1 MWPNEMMEKLK
12 NKHYT
17 SDPFEL
23 CEILNIIVTPWD
35 LANDTNGFY
44 KYVRRNR
51 FIFYNSNLS
60 DYQVK
65 YVVAHELGHA
75 VLHTRLN
82 ATFTKSI
89 HWSNLSKI
97 EIEAHQFAVYL
108 LLSEIDNT
116 RFKTKR
122 EICVFTGIPFEMERF
137 IKI

>member
-1 MWPNEMMEKLK
+1 MWPNAMMEKLK
-12 NKHYT
+12 SKHHT

-23 CEILNIIVTPWD
+23 CEILNIIVISWN

-60 DYQVK
+60 DYKIK

-89 HWSNLSKI
+89 HWANLSKI
-97 EIEAHQFAVYL
+97 ELEAHQFAISL
-108 LLSEIDNT
+108 LLSDIDIEKFNT
-116 RFKTKR
+116 KT
-122 EICVFTGIPFEMERF
+122 EICLYTGIPFEMKEF

>member
-1 MWPNEMMEKLK
+1 MWPNEIMEKLRS
-12 NKHYT
+12 KHHT

-60 DYQVK
+60 EHQVK

-108 LLSEIDNT
+108 LLSDIELEK
-116 RFKTKR
+116 FETKR
-122 EICVFTGIPFEMERF
+122 DICLFSGIPLEMERF
-137 IKI
+137 INI

>member
-1 MWPNEMMEKLK
+1 MWPTEKMEELK
-12 NKHYT
+12 NKHHT
-17 SDPFEL
+17 SDPFLL
-23 CEILNIIVTPWD
+23 CKILKIRVIPWNLSD
-35 LANDTNGFY
+35 DTNGFY

-51 FIFYNSNLS
+51 FIFYNCNLPE
-60 DYQVK
+60 YQIK

-97 EIEAHQFAVYL
+97 EIEAHQFAISLILADV
-108 LLSEIDNT
+108 EIKD
-116 RFKTKR
+116 FDTKR
-122 EICVFTGIPFEMERF
+122 EICIYTGIPTEMEKF

>member
-1 MWPNEMMEKLK
+1 MISWN
-12 NKHYT
+12 
-17 SDPFEL
+17 
-23 CEILNIIVTPWD
+23 

-60 DYQVK
+60 DYKIK

-89 HWSNLSKI
+89 HWANLSKI
-97 EIEAHQFAVYL
+97 ELEAHQFAISL
-108 LLSEIDNT
+108 LLSDIDIENFDT
-116 RFKTKR
+116 TK
-122 EICVFTGIPFEMERF
+122 EICLYTGIPLELERF
-137 IKI
+137 IKV

>member
-1 MWPNEMMEKLK
+1 MWPNEMMENLK
-12 NKHYT
+12 SKHYT

-35 LANDTNGFY
+35 LANETNGFY

-97 EIEAHQFAVYL
+97 ELEAHQFAISL
-108 LLSEIDNT
+108 LLSDLDIEKFNT
-116 RFKTKR
+116 KT
-122 EICVFTGIPFEMERF
+122 EICLYTGIPFEMKEF
-137 IKI
+137 IKV

>member
-1 MWPNEMMEKLK
+1 MWPTAMIEKLR
-12 NKHYT
+12 NKHHT

-35 LANDTNGFY
+35 LATDTNGFY

-108 LLSEIDNT
+108 LLSEIELEK
-116 RFKTKR
+116 FETKR
-122 EICVFTGIPFEMERF
+122 DICLFSGIPLEMERF
-137 IKI
+137 INI

>member
-1 MWPNEMMEKLK
+1 MIEKLR
-12 NKHYT
+12 NKHHT

-51 FIFYNSNLS
+51 FIFYNSNLP
-60 DYQVK
+60 DHQIK

-75 VLHTRLN
+75 VLHTRIN

-89 HWSNLSKI
+89 YWSNLNKIELEAHHFAVSLLLSDI
-97 EIEAHQFAVYL
+97 EIESF
-108 LLSEIDNT
+108 D
-116 RFKTKR
+116 TKK
-122 EICVFTGIPFEMERF
+122 EICLYTGIPLELENF
-137 IKI
+137 IMK

>member
-1 MWPNEMMEKLK
+1 MWPNQMLEMLR
-12 NKHYT
+12 NKHHT

-23 CEILNIIVTPWD
+23 CEILNIIVTPWN

-97 EIEAHQFAVYL
+97 EVEAHQFAVNL
-108 LLSEIDNT
+108 LLSEIELDK
-116 RFKTKR
+116 FETKR
-122 EICVFTGIPFEMERF
+122 DICLFSGIPIEMERF
-137 IKI
+137 INL

>member
-12 NKHYT
+12 SKHQT
-17 SDPFEL
+17 SDPFKL
-23 CEILNIIVTPWD
+23 CEILNIIVTPWE

-97 EIEAHQFAVYL
+97 EVEAHQFAVNL
-108 LLSEIDNT
+108 LLSEIELDK
-116 RFKTKR
+116 FETKR
-122 EICVFTGIPFEMERF
+122 DICLFSGVPLEMERF
-137 IKI
+137 INL